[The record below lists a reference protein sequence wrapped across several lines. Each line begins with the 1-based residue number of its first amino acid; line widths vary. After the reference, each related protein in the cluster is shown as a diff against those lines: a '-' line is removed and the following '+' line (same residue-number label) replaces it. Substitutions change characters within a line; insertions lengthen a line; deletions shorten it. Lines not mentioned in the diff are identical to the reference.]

1 MRLAVVDIE
10 RCVDCQSCMFACARR
25 QNEAG
30 LSSSC
35 IGVKSVGGMERGFIV
50 VVCRACD
57 DPPCLKV
64 CPTDALKPKKG
75 GGVLL
80 DACLKTGVDAPFPI
94 DGYTRRRGRG
104 LDRSYVFPGNVP
116 YSDACLAGHV
126 QTVLSVDGYAQGRGD
141 PRIEAA
147 GVLQEE
153 GERFLFTAGGAGVSG
168 GGLRFGGREPPP
180 SKEKRGRLPTPAEKP
195 LP

>member
-80 DACLKTGVDAPFPI
+80 DAAKCIGC
-94 DGYTRRRGRG
+94 GHCR
-104 LDRSYVFPGNVP
+104 
-116 YSDACLAGHV
+116 DACIIGAIFWNDEINKPTICIHC
-126 QTVLSVDGYAQGRGD
+126 GYCTQFC
-141 PRIEAA
+141 PH
-147 GVLQEE
+147 GVLKLEKK
-153 GERFLFTAGGAGVSG
+153 ERIIHA
-168 GGLRFGGREPPP
+168 
-180 SKEKRGRLPTPAEKP
+180 
-195 LP
+195 